1 MHHRKGWMNRRKEP
15 LFRIRIVF
23 EGRKRCKTRWIPQS
37 LVGRLLER
45 MNQEF
50 ETEILEDT
58 RSEQK

>member
-23 EGRKRCKTRWIPQS
+23 EGRKRFKTRWIPQS

-50 ETEILEDT
+50 ETEIQEDI
-58 RSEQK
+58 KND